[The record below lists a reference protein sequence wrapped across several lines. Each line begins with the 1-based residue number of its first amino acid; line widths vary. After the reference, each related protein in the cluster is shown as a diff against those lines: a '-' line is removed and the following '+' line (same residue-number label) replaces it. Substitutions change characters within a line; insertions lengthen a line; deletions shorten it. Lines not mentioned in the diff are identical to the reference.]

1 VYTRLQP
8 ATSTDTTRLLTLRRQ
23 EANMNILD
31 WFKTL
36 LMPDQASAQAGGQA
50 TASRALPELE
60 GSAEMAGLDFQ
71 AAIRAHHVWKER
83 LDALLQDGSRDQLD
97 PVAICRDDLCE
108 LGQWI
113 RGGGQQVFGHLGV
126 FDELRR
132 HHADFHLVAAEVVHA
147 VRIGRHEHAR
157 QLLSSEYQIESEQ
170 VQSRLAELF
179 VTHHH

>member
-1 VYTRLQP
+1 
-8 ATSTDTTRLLTLRRQ
+8 
-23 EANMNILD
+23 MNILD

-36 LMPDQASAQAGGQA
+36 LMPDQASAPARGQPA
-50 TASRALPELE
+50 ASGLPELE
-60 GSAEMAGLDFQ
+60 GSAELAGLDFQ
-71 AAIRAHHVWKER
+71 AAIRAHHVWKEQ
-83 LDALLQDGSRDQLD
+83 LDALLQDGSRDRMD

-113 RGGGQQVFGHLGV
+113 RGGGHRVFGHLAV

-147 VRIGRHEHAR
+147 VRSGRPDHAR
-157 QLLSSEYQIESEQ
+157 QLMGSEYQIESEQ

-179 VTHHH
+179 VTHHD

>member
-1 VYTRLQP
+1 
-8 ATSTDTTRLLTLRRQ
+8 
-23 EANMNILD
+23 MNIMD

-36 LMPDQASAQAGGQA
+36 LAPDHPSAQRTGRPPGGP
-50 TASRALPELE
+50 LPELE
-60 GSAEMAGLDFQ
+60 GSAELAGLDFQ
-71 AAIRAHHVWKER
+71 AAIRAHHAWKER
-83 LDALLQDGSRDQLD
+83 LDALLQERSPEQMD

-113 RGGGQQVFGHLGV
+113 HEGGQRVFGHLGV
-126 FDELRR
+126 FDDLRR

-147 VRIGRHEHAR
+147 VRMGREDHAR
-157 QLLSSEYQIESEQ
+157 QLMDTEYQLTSEQ